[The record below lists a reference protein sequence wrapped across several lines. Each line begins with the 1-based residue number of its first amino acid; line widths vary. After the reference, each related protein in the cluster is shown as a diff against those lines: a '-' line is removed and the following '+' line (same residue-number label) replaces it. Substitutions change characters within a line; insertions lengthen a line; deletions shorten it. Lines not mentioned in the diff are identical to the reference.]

1 MTTRRHRLLH
11 VVMKMDQA
19 GSAGYVVAALVTTPI
34 LLLISPLRQL
44 MWLVGLVLGISGLAL
59 GLLGF
64 LMAWG
69 LTVSMTRGEEIPEH
83 ILSSVRMVPTQ
94 LPTAKRPAGV
104 DGDRRGLVATAL
116 TKPGPGD
123 GASGDRRGLMGA
135 VSAKA

>member
-19 GSAGYVVAALVTTPI
+19 GSSGYVVAALFTTPI
-34 LLLISPLRQL
+34 LLLISPLRRL

-69 LTVSMTRGEEIPEH
+69 LTVAMTRDEEIPEH
-83 ILSSVRMVPTQ
+83 ILRSVRMVSTR
-94 LPTAKRPAGV
+94 LP
-104 DGDRRGLVATAL
+104 
-116 TKPGPGD
+116 
-123 GASGDRRGLMGA
+123 
-135 VSAKA
+135 KA

>member
-19 GSAGYVVAALVTTPI
+19 GSSGYVVGALVTTPI
-34 LLLISPLRQL
+34 LLLISPLRHL

-83 ILSSVRMVPTQ
+83 ILRSVRMVSTR
-94 LPTAKRPAGV
+94 LP
-104 DGDRRGLVATAL
+104 
-116 TKPGPGD
+116 KP
-123 GASGDRRGLMGA
+123 
-135 VSAKA
+135 